1 MSFITMGFV
10 RGNGCC
16 LFMAMLILMAMGM
29 MAMGVDDGTWVCIM
43 TIGGDDGNEWG

>member
-1 MSFITMGFV
+1 MGFV

-29 MAMGVDDGTWVCIM
+29 MAMGVDDGTWVWNM
-43 TIGGDDGNEWG
+43 AYVGDNENVGIR